1 MQQTAETVEV
11 TQGAVN
17 QTDEMTYRE
26 AVKQTAEI
34 AADSVEA
41 MKQAIG
47 TDENLQT
54 VDVVDR
60 QGHTEDAAE
69 NKHAVT
75 LTEENRE
82 DQQTVQYSDET
93 VKAIEGL

>member
-17 QTDEMTYRE
+17 QTDEMTDRE

-41 MKQAIG
+41 AKQTIE

-60 QGHTEDAAE
+60 QGHREDAAE
-69 NKHAVT
+69 NKQAVT
-75 LTEENRE
+75 QTEENRE

>member
-1 MQQTAETVEV
+1 MQQTVETVEV

-17 QTDEMTYRE
+17 QTDEMTDRE

-69 NKHAVT
+69 NKQAVT
-75 LTEENRE
+75 LAEENRE